1 MSEAMDVS
9 DNPAPLITVRCLQGW
24 KGSVSV
30 AASGVLVD
38 FLHALCAAASLHDG
52 DVLSMIVRGKR
63 CDPSA
68 NLQAPLAS
76 LGVVDGAAVML
87 VVRSPEQ
94 RTAIAAQEERTR
106 KLLEVERAAEA
117 LSGRVGL
124 DPTSDDYALSIT
136 NQDGKELELDPTD
149 RKGLALGALL
159 HAKGSALLARYAPA
173 VLEKLSAADGSAAAA
188 SADSS
193 SGGSG
198 GSLEDAL
205 HVLEAAE
212 SAFSLVQPKYL
223 NIADN
228 FALVL
233 LDCVWAAL
241 LMYLKD
247 GNGASSGSMTA
258 ASRRTAAGRLDRA
271 KASLHQ
277 LHGEGLQRLLGRE
290 NAGQQR
296 AVYVRLHTL
305 QGALAFIDDET
316 SDALSLL
323 HKAEALRAELTI
335 TDEDDEKIAA
345 LLALGL
351 SNHSARASLLACGKD
366 VQRAAAHGL
375 ELAAAERARAER
387 RIREKAMSKYGKTA
401 KGALVD
407 DSALQTL
414 LSLGYE
420 EAVAA
425 ESLRRSENV
434 TEEAINVLCDPVA
447 HEGIQMAIMAKNAKP
462 AAAAATSS
470 NTVVVDEVQLNTLCE
485 MGFEADKAR
494 TALLQANNDLARAV
508 DALSKGEVAAAP
520 APPPAPP
527 PAAPE
532 PPPQPKMSEEE
543 HRAIEGAE
551 LREAVRG
558 QEQAYAEA
566 ANLKEEGVV
575 IGWLLKQMASK
586 RG

>member
-1 MSEAMDVS
+1 M
-9 DNPAPLITVRCLQGW
+9 
-24 KGSVSV
+24 
-30 AASGVLVD
+30 
-38 FLHALCAAASLHDG
+38 
-52 DVLSMIVRGKR
+52 
-63 CDPSA
+63 
-68 NLQAPLAS
+68 
-76 LGVVDGAAVML
+76 
-87 VVRSPEQ
+87 
-94 RTAIAAQEERTR
+94 
-106 KLLEVERAAEA
+106 
-117 LSGRVGL
+117 
-124 DPTSDDYALSIT
+124 
-136 NQDGKELELDPTD
+136 
-149 RKGLALGALL
+149 
-159 HAKGSALLARYAPA
+159 
-173 VLEKLSAADGSAAAA
+173 
-188 SADSS
+188 
-193 SGGSG
+193 
-198 GSLEDAL
+198 
-205 HVLEAAE
+205 
-212 SAFSLVQPKYL
+212 
-223 NIADN
+223 
-228 FALVL
+228 
-233 LDCVWAAL
+233 
-241 LMYLKD
+241 
-247 GNGASSGSMTA
+247 
-258 ASRRTAAGRLDRA
+258 
-271 KASLHQ
+271 
-277 LHGEGLQRLLGRE
+277 
-290 NAGQQR
+290 
-296 AVYVRLHTL
+296 
-305 QGALAFIDDET
+305 
-316 SDALSLL
+316 
-323 HKAEALRAELTI
+323 
-335 TDEDDEKIAA
+335 
-345 LLALGL
+345 
-351 SNHSARASLLACGKD
+351 
-366 VQRAAAHGL
+366 

-425 ESLRRSENV
+425 EALRRSENV